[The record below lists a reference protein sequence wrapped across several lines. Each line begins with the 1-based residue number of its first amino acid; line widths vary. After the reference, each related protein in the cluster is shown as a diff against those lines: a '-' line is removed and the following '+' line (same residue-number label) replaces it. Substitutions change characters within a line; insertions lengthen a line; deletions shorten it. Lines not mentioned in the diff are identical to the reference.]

1 MIARRPDQASYAPT
15 PLRGPHPR
23 FAAAQRGKKEHQ
35 PRAGDRQ
42 ETHTMSDVVTDL
54 TDEDLRTELTADQ
67 PRAEADDDGTDAP
80 QDGVDA
86 DDDAA
91 DADDD
96 ASDGG
101 DADGT
106 DA

>member
-1 MIARRPDQASYAPT
+1 MTD
-15 PLRGPHPR
+15 L
-23 FAAAQRGKKEHQ
+23 
-35 PRAGDRQ
+35 
-42 ETHTMSDVVTDL
+42 VTDL
-54 TDEDLRTELTADQ
+54 TDDDIRTELTADPKAQ
-67 PRAEADDDGTDAP
+67 GDDGTDDGEADDDGS
-80 QDGVDA
+80 
-86 DDDAA
+86 